1 MVNSIS
7 PYFSDEDVCTQLR
20 MQYSS
25 DEMWNID
32 FNVLLKQVVEK
43 GEVFELKIKDRLF
56 RIDKITGGVTEV
68 EK

>member
-32 FNVLLKQVVEK
+32 FKTLLKQVVEK

-56 RIDKITGGVTEV
+56 QIDKITGGVSEV
-68 EK
+68 DV